1 VTAPDPA
8 LPGPPLRLHDT
19 RRGRI
24 EEFTAAH
31 TVRMYVCGIT
41 PYDAG
46 HLGHAFTYS
55 AFDVLERL
63 LRARGHRVRH
73 CRNVTDVDDDI
84 VRTAAERDIS
94 VAELA
99 AREIAVFEREMAS
112 LGIRRP
118 GLEPRATEVIDP
130 IITAVHGL
138 VRRGHAYTLFDG
150 RVYLDVTSVEVPVF
164 GSLVGLSD
172 EQRLERFA
180 DNGGDPQASGKRS
193 PLDVLLWQP
202 PSGTSGEPTW
212 ASPWGPG
219 RPGWHI
225 ECSVMAMEELGSTI
239 DVHGGGSDL
248 RFPHHEIEILQ
259 SELLT
264 QQAPFARFWLHTG
277 MAGLDGQKMSKSQG
291 NLVGVGELLEGHPGG
306 AVRRYLLSHHYRNDW
321 SFDPRGLAAA
331 DEGFRTWTRAAFEPG
346 RDRGLED
353 SFHAALADDLDT
365 PSAIEVLDE
374 LAATGAGESL
384 IELLPLIGVR
394 PSSDGG

>member
-1 VTAPDPA
+1 MTAPDLA
-8 LPGPPLRLHDT
+8 TTGPPLRLHDT

-55 AFDVLERL
+55 AFDVLERF

-84 VRTAAERDIS
+84 VRTAAERGVS
-94 VAELA
+94 VADLA
-99 AREIAVFEREMAS
+99 ARETAVFERDMDA

-118 GLEPRATEVIDP
+118 GSEPRATEVIDA

-138 VRRGHAYTLFDG
+138 IRRGHAYTLLDG
-150 RVYLDVTSVEVPVF
+150 RVYLDVASVAAPAF
-164 GSLVGLSD
+164 GSLVALS
-172 EQRLERFA
+172 EQDRLERFA
-180 DNGGDPQASGKRS
+180 DNGGDPDAPGKRH

-202 PSGTSGEPTW
+202 PAGTPGEPAW

-225 ECSVMAMEELGSTI
+225 ECSVMAVEELGATI

-264 QQAPFARFWLHTG
+264 QQGPFARFWLHTG
-277 MAGLDGQKMSKSQG
+277 MAGLDGQKMSKSKG
-291 NLVGVGELLEGHPGG
+291 NLVGVGELLAERPAG
-306 AVRRYLLSHHYRNDW
+306 AVRRYLLSQHYRDDW
-321 SFDPRGLAAA
+321 SFDPQGVAAA
-331 DEGFRTWTRAAFEPG
+331 DEGFRTWTDAAFEPG
-346 RDRGLED
+346 RDLRLEAT
-353 SFHAALADDLDT
+353 FHAALADDLDT

-374 LAATGAGESL
+374 LADAGAGESL
-384 IELLPLIGVR
+384 IELLPLLGVQR
-394 PSSDGG
+394 SPRQG

>member
-1 VTAPDPA
+1 MTAPDPA
-8 LPGPPLRLHDT
+8 LPTPPLRLHDT

-55 AFDVLERL
+55 VFDVLERV

-84 VRTAAERDIS
+84 VRTAAERG
-94 VAELA
+94 VAVADLA
-99 AREIAVFEREMAS
+99 AREVAAFERDMDA
-112 LGIRRP
+112 LGIGRP
-118 GLEPRATEVIDP
+118 GLEPRATEVIDA

-138 VRRGHAYTLFDG
+138 ARRGHAYTLLDG
-150 RVYLDVTSVEVPVF
+150 RVYLDVAGIEAPAF
-164 GSLVGLSD
+164 GSLVALSEED
-172 EQRLERFA
+172 RLERFA
-180 DNGGDPQASGKRS
+180 GNGGDPRAPGKRN

-202 PSGTSGEPTW
+202 PTGTPGEPVW

-225 ECSVMAMEELGSTI
+225 ECSVMVLEELGATI

-264 QQAPFARFWLHTG
+264 QQGPFARFWLHTG
-277 MAGLDGQKMSKSQG
+277 MTGLDGQKMSKSEG
-291 NLVGVGELLEGHPGG
+291 NLVGVGGLLAEHPGG
-306 AVRRYLLSHHYRNDW
+306 AIRRYLLSHHYRDDW
-321 SFDPRGLAAA
+321 SFDPQRLVAA
-331 DEGFRTWTRAAFEPG
+331 DQGFQTWVHAAFETG
-346 RDRGLED
+346 RDTRLEGA
-353 SFHAALADDLDT
+353 FHAALADDLDT

-374 LAATGAGESL
+374 LADLGAGESL
-384 IELLPLIGVR
+384 IELLPLLGVQR
-394 PSSDGG
+394 PSRQG